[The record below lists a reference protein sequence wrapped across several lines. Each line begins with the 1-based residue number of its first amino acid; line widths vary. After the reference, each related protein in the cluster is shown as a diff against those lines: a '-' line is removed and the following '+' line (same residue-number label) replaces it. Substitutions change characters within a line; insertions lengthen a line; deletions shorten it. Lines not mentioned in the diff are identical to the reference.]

1 MEERLL
7 AALTLPSGDATTGE
21 NGDDKGMPAQAP
33 EAPRF
38 ALADGPGPG
47 DDDDDDD
54 DPPAGGGGGNIDPD
68 DDEGYDDDGD
78 DDDDEETLQ
87 VCPPRRR
94 VPTNAKPR
102 RTAPFRGNIRFVR

>member
-21 NGDDKGMPAQAP
+21 SGDDKGMPAQAP
-33 EAPRF
+33 EAPGF
-38 ALADGPGPG
+38 ALADDPGPG

-54 DPPAGGGGGNIDPD
+54 DPPAGGGGNIDPD
-68 DDEGYDDDGD
+68 DDEGYGDDDD

-87 VCPPRRR
+87 VCPPRSSG
-94 VPTNAKPR
+94 PR
-102 RTAPFRGNIRFVR
+102 ERKTSSHCSISW